1 MERFILS
8 TLDYHL
14 LFFHRYQLYI
24 AFYYSYVISLAIN
37 PCGHGPVSSLI
48 LFWLLN
54 KKMSTPLT

>member
-24 AFYYSYVISLAIN
+24 AFYYSYVISLAIK
-37 PCGHGPVSSLI
+37 PCGHESS
-48 LFWLLN
+48 F
-54 KKMSTPLT
+54 